1 MASGQSSVSHEPQN
15 LWDEPGQQRRN
26 SATTAS
32 RPTSPKELLLRK
44 GGKSPG
50 EKRQITPKTSPE
62 KGIGQGGSGSS
73 AAPKAAVHVPLAA
86 DVAHVA
92 KHAAKHVLTCGTGRH
107 AAESA
112 TPAGGGSES
121 VHVAGRGKREGIAV
135 RDAAFFA
142 VGAAAAAAIVIAI
155 RRG

>member
-1 MASGQSSVSHEPQN
+1 MDLLP
-15 LWDEPGQQRRN
+15 RN
-26 SATTAS
+26 S
-32 RPTSPKELLLRK
+32 
-44 GGKSPG
+44 GKSPG

-62 KGIGQGGSGSS
+62 KGIGQEGSGSS
-73 AAPKAAVHVPLAA
+73 AANKAAVRVPLAA

-92 KHAAKHVLTCGTGRH
+92 KHAAKHVIAGSRH

-112 TPAGGGSES
+112 TAAGGGAES
-121 VHVAGRGKREGIAV
+121 VHVAGRGKKEGIAV